1 MIKNA
6 KLYFH
11 VVCYLYFIVLQ
22 IAVQGH
28 HRRVA
33 EVVQDRA
40 LLLAL
45 LPPVQ
50 QVLLEVLEIEEE
62 NEAEAKV

>member
-1 MIKNA
+1 MVRNT

-11 VVCYLYFIVLQ
+11 VVYYLYFIVLQ
-22 IAVQGH
+22 IAVQDH

-33 EVVQDRA
+33 EVVPDQA

-62 NEAEAKV
+62 NEAEVKV